1 MQFLF
6 ASGQVSVFGDICQ
19 QRIGA
24 SLHYYY
30 FIYFSAY
37 SRSLLTLKAE
47 TLFSLFISLLCFF
60 CEGAITPT
68 GMLGPLWRC
77 AALSG
82 SIIASVLMRCWNG
95 MGLRGVSRVSAPQLV
110 CSGLYSAGDSLF
122 PLFFFGCYDHACCS
136 CFFIFVCVYYY
147 LHIACFNALSLC
159 RLLLSLSFSFCK
171 CVRRCLLF
179 FFFFKN
185 KQLD

>member
-6 ASGQVSVFGDICQ
+6 ASGQVSVFGDTGICQ

-24 SLHYYY
+24 SLHYY
-30 FIYFSAY
+30 YFSAY

-47 TLFSLFISLLCFF
+47 TLFSLFILCFF
-60 CEGAITPT
+60 RKGAITLT

-82 SIIASVLMRCWNG
+82 CGIAYVLVRCWNG
-95 MGLRGVSRVSAPQLV
+95 MSLRGVSGVSAPQLV

-122 PLFFFGCYDHACCS
+122 P
-136 CFFIFVCVYYY
+136 
-147 LHIACFNALSLC
+147 
-159 RLLLSLSFSFCK
+159 
-171 CVRRCLLF
+171 F
-179 FFFFKN
+179 FFFFVCVCTTIFISHV
-185 KQLD
+185 LTLCRCVVSSFS

>member
-30 FIYFSAY
+30 FILFVYFSTY

-47 TLFSLFISLLCFF
+47 TLFSLFILCLLCFF
-60 CEGAITPT
+60 REGAITLT

-82 SIIASVLMRCWNG
+82 CDIASVLMWC
-95 MGLRGVSRVSAPQLV
+95 
-110 CSGLYSAGDSLF
+110 
-122 PLFFFGCYDHACCS
+122 
-136 CFFIFVCVYYY
+136 
-147 LHIACFNALSLC
+147 
-159 RLLLSLSFSFCK
+159 
-171 CVRRCLLF
+171 
-179 FFFFKN
+179 
-185 KQLD
+185 

>member
-1 MQFLF
+1 MF

-37 SRSLLTLKAE
+37 SHSLLTLKAK
-47 TLFSLFISLLCFF
+47 TLFSLFILCFF
-60 CEGAITPT
+60 REGAITLT
-68 GMLGPLWRC
+68 GMLRPLWRC

-122 PLFFFGCYDHACCS
+122 PFFLGVTTMRVVLVFFF
-136 CFFIFVCVYYY
+136 CVYTIIFIS
-147 LHIACFNALSLC
+147 HVITLC
-159 RLLLSLSFSFCK
+159 RCVVSSFS
-171 CVRRCLLF
+171 
-179 FFFFKN
+179 
-185 KQLD
+185 